1 MAILPEYARTAA
13 SYLGGGIARD
23 IEKQGKRI
31 AGMGTS
37 LTGVVGSAG
46 QKIQSAAQKVGM
58 LGAKTAVTPLSGNV
72 AAASLLQNP
81 LAARVSNF
89 LKSTG
94 SNVSNLG
101 EAAGKTIS
109 GMGQSM
115 QQFGSNVAGNVQGSM
130 KKRDLGL
137 IAAGMGVGGA
147 FAGGALIGSAA
158 AVAASRQS
166 EEKPQRMAGDRPII
180 GGNIMPADLQAGYLN
195 LAVPGSPLGG
205 MGLLSGNQLR
215 HSQNMQDML
224 VAQQHRMKDAMVM
237 PRGPL
242 PLSYQTSEED

>member
-1 MAILPEYARTAA
+1 MAILPEYARTAT

-31 AGMGTS
+31 VGMGTS
-37 LTGVVGSAG
+37 LTGAVGSAG
-46 QKIQSAAQKVGM
+46 QKIQSAAKKVGM
-58 LGAKTAVTPLSGNV
+58 LGVGTGGAVPLGEFSGGD
-72 AAASLLQNP
+72 LIPNP
-81 LAARVSNF
+81 IAVRVSNF

-101 EAAGKTIS
+101 EATGKTIS

-137 IAAGMGVGGA
+137 IAAGMGVSGA
-147 FAGGALIGSAA
+147 FAGGALVGSAA
-158 AVAASRQS
+158 AVATSRQS
-166 EEKPQRMAGDRPII
+166 EEKRQRMAGDRPII

-195 LAVPGSPLGG
+195 LAIPGSPLGG
-205 MGLLSGNQLR
+205 MGLLAGNHLR
-215 HSQNMQDML
+215 QGQVIQDAL
-224 VAQQHRMKDAMVM
+224 VAQQHRMKDAMVSY
-237 PRGPL
+237 RGQL